1 MSDDQTTPAI
11 DRRTL
16 LKRAAIGAAAAGT
29 VPLTRTSGSWA
40 GLTRPAAMRPIRIGN
55 LLTLT
60 GPSATQ
66 GLELKKGFVTY
77 VLAHDHRLGGRKIQ
91 FFDADDGGNPALGIQ
106 GAQKLI
112 NEDHVD
118 FIEGILLSNVLLAV
132 RDTIDSLKVPTVVA
146 NAGANAITRDKR
158 SAYIFRTAWTNW
170 QYGWALS
177 KWAAKH
183 YPDKMVVV
191 AANFAAGQE
200 QSSSFTENYKK
211 YGGSVVGDTIFTPFP
226 TAQDYQP
233 YISQIQDR
241 GPKAVYIFASGGSD
255 AIRFVQQY
263 AQFGLNRQAQL
274 IGAPQLTDPQSELDA
289 EGSAALG
296 VKTAANWNAGLKNA
310 ENKKFIAA
318 FKRFGQKPSSF
329 AECGY
334 NAAQY
339 LDVVLRK
346 LHGDISSKPAILK
359 AMANPGPWQ
368 SPAGQL
374 RMDPVTHQ
382 VNLPFY
388 LVTVVKQGNGYVN
401 KLTATLGRVQ
411 DPGS

>member
-1 MSDDQTTPAI
+1 MSDEHTTRAI

-16 LKRAAIGAAAAGT
+16 LKRAALGAAATA
-29 VPLTRTSGSWA
+29 VPLTRASGSWA
-40 GLTRPAAMRPIRIGN
+40 GLTRPAAVKPIRIGN

-112 NEDHVD
+112 NEDQVD

-132 RDTIDSLKVPTVVA
+132 RDTIDSLKTPTVIA

-158 SAYIFRTAWTNW
+158 SAYMFRTAWTNW
-170 QYGWALS
+170 QFGWALS
-177 KWAAKH
+177 KWAAQH
-183 YPDKMVVV
+183 YPKGMVVV

-200 QSSSFTENYKK
+200 QSSSFAENYKK
-211 YGGSVVGDTIFTPFP
+211 YGGEVLGDTIYTPFP
-226 TAQDYQP
+226 TTPDYQP
-233 YISQIQDR
+233 YLSQIQER
-241 GPKAVYIFASGGSD
+241 NPKCVYIFASGGSD

-289 EGSAALG
+289 QGATALG
-296 VKTAANWNAGLKNA
+296 IKTAVNWNAGLKNA
-310 ENKKFIAA
+310 ENKKFLAA
-318 FKRFGQKPSSF
+318 FKRFGQTPGDF
-329 AECGY
+329 AEVGY

-339 LDVVLRK
+339 LDTVIRK
-346 LHGDISSKPAILK
+346 LHGDISNKSAVLK
-359 AMANPGPWQ
+359 AMANPGPWN

-388 LVTVVKQGNGYVN
+388 LVTVAKQGDSYVN
-401 KLTATLGRVQ
+401 KLTASLGRIQ
-411 DPGS
+411 DPGA